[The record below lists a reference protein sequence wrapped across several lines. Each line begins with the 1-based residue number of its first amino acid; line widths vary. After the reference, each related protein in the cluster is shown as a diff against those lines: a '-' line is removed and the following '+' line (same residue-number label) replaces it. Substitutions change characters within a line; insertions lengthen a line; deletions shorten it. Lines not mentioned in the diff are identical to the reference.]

1 MSIINLSVKRPVG
14 TIMFYVGI
22 ILLGFVSYTKLA
34 INLLPDLSFPKITVV
49 THYPGSGPEEIERFI
64 TSPLEGPLASITG
77 VKKIDSISQEGVSIV
92 ALEFHWGTDMD
103 FALLHTKERTEEVR
117 SRLPDDHEP
126 PVIME
131 MDPMAAP
138 IMTAILSSKTVGLK
152 DQKETAEFIIK
163 PRLEQLEGISAV
175 EIRGGDTEEISVEID
190 PERIKSLDINL
201 SEVARA
207 IELNN
212 SSPSGGTVKKDK
224 FRYTLK
230 IEGELKRPQEIEEI
244 LVRNLRGRNVTIGD
258 IGRAFYKNKLK
269 DGDIRFN
276 SGPAISLLLYRESG
290 GNTVNATEEAEKALE
305 NLEKELDGITFSVVA
320 KEAEL
325 IIASINSMSLS
336 LVLGAVLAF
345 LILHLFLQNWRD
357 PILVFWAIP
366 ISVVA
371 TFVLMFFFDVQ
382 VNIMSLGGLV
392 LGVGMF
398 VDNCIIVLESIFR
411 HRDKEQLIPSVING
425 AKEVSGA
432 ITASTFTT
440 ISIFLPVIY
449 LYGVTGKLF
458 RDQALTVSFSLLSSL
473 LVALTLLPALSAFK
487 AVRKIDFID
496 DLLKPKTGETGEKE
510 WYHFLRYPW
519 RGFNFILLLNF
530 ILVFLL
536 KIVGYIIYFILAAI
550 VIILKYTITYLG
562 VVLNFFLKPFS
573 RGFNRL
579 YAAFDDTYH
588 RWLEK
593 LLNRKIYAL
602 YISIFII
609 AAIVGT
615 FMLLDKELLTKP
627 ESSKF
632 EINANTVQAYGF
644 EETNRIASGI
654 EKTLMGFEEVDFVF
668 TESGAVSKEAG
679 RSEDISVN
687 SIHFIVNCKSQELRS
702 TAMART
708 REILKNS
715 ELMDFSLSL
724 EQNTLSQYLAT
735 GGDNFQVKVFYD
747 DIEKG
752 KEAVKRVLAQIKDL
766 TGTGLKDLKTT
777 TTEGKPTFA
786 VGFKKDLLNDLNIS
800 KDYIANFIN
809 QAVRGEKAGEIRLVQ
824 KNYDIYVR
832 VPVDGIMA
840 MNRLMALPMPYN
852 NNTYYLKDLIDI
864 ETRPSVK
871 RIEKERQNMFF
882 LVSAD
887 APAGD
892 LDRIIKQTEARLE
905 NLDLPP
911 NTRAV
916 IAGEEEERRK
926 AFESLNQAIWLAIIL
941 VYMIMAAKFENI
953 FQPFIIILTVPMG
966 LIGAF
971 LILLIS
977 GHTLNIISGIGIM
990 VLIGIGVNDAIVKVE
1005 YSNQL
1010 RQEGMGVREA
1020 VMTASRV
1027 RLRPILM
1034 TTFTTIF
1041 GVLPMALM
1049 HQTGSELQRPLALV
1063 IIGGLFFTTFLT
1075 LLLIPVCYEILENLK
1090 EKRKTK
1096 K

>member
-1 MSIINLSVKRPVG
+1 
-14 TIMFYVGI
+14 MFYVGI
-22 ILLGFVSYTKLA
+22 ILLGVVSYTKLA

-64 TSPLEGPLASITG
+64 TSQLEGPLASITG

-92 ALEFHWGTDMD
+92 TLEFHWGTDMD

-126 PVIME
+126 PVILE

-138 IMTAILSSKTVGLK
+138 IMTAILSSETISLK

-190 PERIKSLDINL
+190 PEKIKSLGINL
-201 SEVARA
+201 SEVSRA
-207 IELNN
+207 IEINN

-230 IEGELKRPQEIEEI
+230 IEGELKRPQEIEQI
-244 LVRNLRGRNVTIGD
+244 LVRNLKGRNVTIGD
-258 IGRAFYKNKLK
+258 IGQAFYKNKLK

-290 GNTVNATEEAEKALE
+290 GNTVNATREAENALKT
-305 NLEKELDGITFSVVA
+305 LEEELEGITFSIVA
-320 KEAEL
+320 KEAAL
-325 IIASINSMSLS
+325 IIASIDSLKYS
-336 LVLGAVLAF
+336 LLLGAVLAIF
-345 LILHLFLQNWRD
+345 ILLLFLQNYRD
-357 PILVFWAIP
+357 PLLVSVVIP
-366 ISVVA
+366 ISIVA

-473 LVALTLLPALSAFK
+473 VVAITLLPALSAFK

-496 DLLKPKTGETGEKE
+496 DMLKPKTGEKR
-510 WYHFLRYPW
+510 WYHFLRYPLK
-519 RGFNFILLLNF
+519 GLNF
-530 ILVFLL
+530 LLVLPL
-536 KIVGYIIYFILAAI
+536 KIAGYIIYFILAAV

-562 VVLNFFLKPFS
+562 VGLNVFLKPLFK
-573 RGFNRL
+573 GFNRL
-579 YAAFDDTYH
+579 YTAFDDIYH

-593 LLNRKIYAL
+593 LLDRKIYAL
-602 YISIFII
+602 YISIFIL

-615 FMLLDKELLTKP
+615 FTLLDKELLPNP
-627 ESSKF
+627 ESNKF
-632 EINANTVQAYGF
+632 EISANTVPVYGF

-668 TESGAVSKEAG
+668 TESGAVSSEAG

-687 SIHFIVNCKSQELRS
+687 TIHFIVNCKSPELRS
-702 TAMART
+702 TVMART
-708 REILKNS
+708 REVLKNS
-715 ELMDFSLSL
+715 ELLDFSLSL

-735 GGDNFQVKVFYD
+735 GGDNFQIKVFYD
-747 DIEKG
+747 DIERG
-752 KEAVKRVLAQIKDL
+752 KEAVKRVLEQIKDL

-786 VGFKKDLLNDLNIS
+786 IGFKKDLLNDLNIS

-882 LVSAD
+882 LISAD

-892 LDRIIKQTEARLE
+892 LDRIIRKTEARLE

-971 LILLIS
+971 LVLLIS

-1049 HQTGSELQRPLALV
+1049 HQAGSELQRPLALV
-1063 IIGGLFFTTFLT
+1063 IIGGLFFTTLLT
-1075 LLLIPVCYEILENLK
+1075 LLLIPVCYEILENIK